1 MLATRII
8 GWISFFFIVGF
19 LIYGFRQGFR
29 AKAEAKKNL
38 APSGRPSRRRFQR
51 RQRPF
56 ALNLAPRPPP
66 AAAAGA
72 CQ

>member
-8 GWISFFFIVGF
+8 GWISFFVIVGF

-38 APSGRPSRRRFQR
+38 APSAGQPDDDSRSDSARS
-51 RQRPF
+51 P
-56 ALNLAPRPPP
+56 
-66 AAAAGA
+66 
-72 CQ
+72 

>member
-29 AKAEAKKNL
+29 AKAEAKKKL
-38 APSGRPSRRRFQR
+38 APPAGHSSGDSGRSP
-51 RQRPF
+51 
-56 ALNLAPRPPP
+56 
-66 AAAAGA
+66 
-72 CQ
+72 

>member
-29 AKAEAKKNL
+29 AKAETKKNL
-38 APSGRPSRRRFQR
+38 APPAGNPGNDSGG
-51 RQRPF
+51 
-56 ALNLAPRPPP
+56 
-66 AAAAGA
+66 AGSHSS
-72 CQ
+72 

>member
-38 APSGRPSRRRFQR
+38 APSAGHPGGDSGGDSGRSPEPCR
-51 RQRPF
+51 
-56 ALNLAPRPPP
+56 P

>member
-8 GWISFFFIVGF
+8 GWISFFVIVGF

-38 APSGRPSRRRFQR
+38 APPAGKLGGDSG
-51 RQRPF
+51 
-56 ALNLAPRPPP
+56 AD
-66 AAAAGA
+66 GA
-72 CQ
+72 RSP

>member
-29 AKAEAKKNL
+29 AKAEAKKIL
-38 APSGRPSRRRFQR
+38 RRRPVIPAAIPAATAPVHPELSPR
-51 RQRPF
+51 R
-56 ALNLAPRPPP
+56 P

>member
-38 APSGRPSRRRFQR
+38 APSASNPGGDSGSDSARSP
-51 RQRPF
+51 
-56 ALNLAPRPPP
+56 
-66 AAAAGA
+66 
-72 CQ
+72 

>member
-29 AKAEAKKNL
+29 AKAEARKNL
-38 APSGRPSRRRFQR
+38 AP
-51 RQRPF
+51 
-56 ALNLAPRPPP
+56 P
-66 AAAAGA
+66 AGHPGDDSPNDSTRSP
-72 CQ
+72 

>member
-29 AKAEAKKNL
+29 DKAAAKKNSGPS
-38 APSGRPSRRRFQR
+38 AGHPGSDSNGESGRSP
-51 RQRPF
+51 
-56 ALNLAPRPPP
+56 
-66 AAAAGA
+66 
-72 CQ
+72 

>member
-29 AKAEAKKNL
+29 AKAEARKNL
-38 APSGRPSRRRFQR
+38 AP
-51 RQRPF
+51 
-56 ALNLAPRPPP
+56 P
-66 AAAAGA
+66 AGHPGGDTSDDNVRSP
-72 CQ
+72 

>member
-29 AKAEAKKNL
+29 AKAEARKNL
-38 APSGRPSRRRFQR
+38 APPADNPGGDSGVDSARSP
-51 RQRPF
+51 
-56 ALNLAPRPPP
+56 
-66 AAAAGA
+66 
-72 CQ
+72 

>member
-8 GWISFFFIVGF
+8 GWISFFVIVGF

-38 APSGRPSRRRFQR
+38 ATSADNPGGDSGGD
-51 RQRPF
+51 
-56 ALNLAPRPPP
+56 
-66 AAAAGA
+66 GA
-72 CQ
+72 RSP